1 MSATV
6 APRPRLASALL
17 QLVRLQ
23 LVRFG
28 LVGATNTAL
37 TLAAYTALVALDVPV
52 ALAAAAGW
60 GVGALNGFL
69 LNRAWT
75 FPGAPRGGHTAA
87 RYAAVALLGST
98 LDAALVSAVVSEQH
112 LPRIAGELAVLPPV
126 TLLTFVLCRA
136 WVFATEVRA

>member
-6 APRPRLASALL
+6 IHRPRLPTVL
-17 QLVRLQ
+17 LQ

-37 TLAAYTALVALDVPV
+37 TLATYAALVALGAPV
-52 ALAAAAGW
+52 ALAAAVGWAAGA
-60 GVGALNGFL
+60 VNGFV

-75 FPGAPRGGHTAA
+75 FRGAAGGAAPVA
-87 RYAAVALLGST
+87 RYAVVALIGSL
-98 LDAALVSAVVSEQH
+98 LDAGLVSIAVSDQH

-126 TLLTFVLCRA
+126 TLLTFLLCRG
-136 WVFATEVRA
+136 WVFAAEVPA